1 MSPSPA
7 PACRRGAGRPRR
19 GAVLHRLALA
29 GALAA
34 SGALLATSAA
44 RASGVPAAAGVA
56 LQVDNDEFAS
66 PNRHDR
72 WYSQSIRLHV
82 FEPAPVDG
90 LARRLAGGWC
100 DRQACP
106 TDTAVSQRFSLGQS
120 LYMQHDRRLA
130 SPDPQD
136 RPMAGWLWLS
146 GALLVESRDETRMA
160 EWQLGL
166 TGPGALAEPVQRF
179 WHQRVLGVDP
189 ALGWDH
195 QLRPRLGAQLQLAQA
210 RRWPLAGEHLDL
222 VGRVDAGAGTLFGH
236 AGLGLSL
243 RVGDRLAGTVMP
255 AETRLATGRVGAGG
269 RWMLQAGLA
278 LRGVAWDRLIG
289 GPAFGYAS
297 QVRHAPWVAEGH
309 LGAALEP
316 VAGWRVGVALLRR
329 SLDFTSAATRAGRFG
344 PQTYGAITVSVDWR

>member
-1 MSPSPA
+1 VSPSPA
-7 PACRRGAGRPRR
+7 PARRRGAGRPSR
-19 GAVLHRLALA
+19 GAVLRRLALA
-29 GALAA
+29 GVLAS
-34 SGALLATSAA
+34 SGALLATSDA
-44 RASGVPAAAGVA
+44 RASDVPAAVVA
-56 LQVDNDEFAS
+56 VQVDNDEFAS

-82 FEPAPVDG
+82 FEPVPADG
-90 LARRLAGGWC
+90 LARQLAAGWC
-100 DRQACP
+100 ERQACP
-106 TDTAVSQRFSLGQS
+106 TDAAVSQRFSLGQS
-120 LYMQHDRRLA
+120 LYMQHDRRLRA
-130 SPDPQD
+130 PDAQD

-210 RRWPLAGEHLDL
+210 RRWPLAGEWLDL
-222 VGRVDAGAGTLFGH
+222 VGRADATVGTLWGQG
-236 AGLGLSL
+236 GLGLSV
-243 RVGDRLAGTVMP
+243 RVGDRLAGTAMP

-269 RWMLQAGLA
+269 RWMLQAGFA
-278 LRGVAWDRLIG
+278 LRGVAWDRLID

-297 QVRHAPWVAEGH
+297 QARHAPWIAEGH

-316 VAGWRVGVALLRR
+316 VAGWKIGVALLRR

-344 PQTYGAITVSVDWR
+344 PQTWGAITLSVDWR